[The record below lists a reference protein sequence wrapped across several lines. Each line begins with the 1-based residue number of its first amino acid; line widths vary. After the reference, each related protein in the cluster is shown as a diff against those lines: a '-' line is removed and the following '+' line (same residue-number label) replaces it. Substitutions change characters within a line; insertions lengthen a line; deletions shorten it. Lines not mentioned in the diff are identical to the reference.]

1 MLILTQ
7 LQYSIKTSQFY
18 VKSYA
23 KNIFFYYTELEKP
36 NVKN

>member
-18 VKSYA
+18 VKLCQKY
-23 KNIFFYYTELEKP
+23 FFYYTELEKS
-36 NVKN
+36 NIKN